1 MPFQIVQNDI
11 TKMNVDAIVNAA
23 NQPLQH
29 GGGVCGAIFDAA
41 GAAKLQEACNN
52 IGRCKVGHAVM
63 TPGFNLSAANI
74 IHTVGP
80 IWHGGTSGEEQ
91 LLKDCYSNSLLLA
104 KQHHCS
110 SIAFPLISSGIYGYP
125 KENAL
130 QIAIITIRDFLLRND
145 MMVYLVIYDATTY
158 ALGEQILS
166 AIEK

>member
-11 TKMNVDAIVNAA
+11 TKMSVDAIVNAA
-23 NQPLQH
+23 NEALQY
-29 GGGVCGAIFDAA
+29 GGGVCGAIFFAA
-41 GAAKLQEACNN
+41 GATKLQAACNA
-52 IGRCKVGHAVM
+52 IGRCKVGQAVI
-63 TPGFNLSAANI
+63 TPGFDLPATNI

-104 KQHHCS
+104 KQHDCA

-130 QIAIITIRDFLLRND
+130 QIAISMIRDFLLQND
-145 MMVYLVIYDATTY
+145 MMVYLVLYDATSF

-166 AIEK
+166 ANE